1 MNIISN
7 IYNIYIFFK
16 KIFLQTFQKK
26 DYCLIMM
33 LVGQWIYWWIT
44 YKTVINDFLIIPKIK
59 SRGPVINR
67 LQPQAKFFGTNCF
80 SLVHMQVIQQHY
92 MLYHMVFIYCPRK
105 EETSK
110 KHLAVVVKSYLPRL
124 CPEVYCSESF
134 LKCNN
139 PFYLFLRILMD
150 CHILEMI
157 WNSINMYMII
167 QRIFNRI

>member
-1 MNIISN
+1 
-7 IYNIYIFFK
+7 
-16 KIFLQTFQKK
+16 
-26 DYCLIMM
+26 MM
-33 LVGQWIYWWIT
+33 SVGQWIYWWIT

-59 SRGPVINR
+59 SRVQLSTGCSLR
-67 LQPQAKFFGTNCF
+67 LNFLELIA
-80 SLVHMQVIQQHY
+80 SLQYICRQVIQQHY

-134 LKCNN
+134 LKCDN
-139 PFYLFLRILMD
+139 PAFYSFLGINKRKILME

-157 WNSINMYMII
+157 WNSIRLGTAWVNMI
-167 QRIFNRI
+167 

>member
-1 MNIISN
+1 
-7 IYNIYIFFK
+7 
-16 KIFLQTFQKK
+16 
-26 DYCLIMM
+26 
-33 LVGQWIYWWIT
+33 
-44 YKTVINDFLIIPKIK
+44 
-59 SRGPVINR
+59 
-67 LQPQAKFFGTNCF
+67 
-80 SLVHMQVIQQHY
+80 

-134 LKCNN
+134 LKCDN
-139 PFYLFLRILMD
+139 PAFYSFLGINKRKILMD

-167 QRIFNRI
+167 QRIFNRIWSTVCRFSFSYIVGVVDYIQSASLHCWYDHLWSQSNLDKSS

>member
-1 MNIISN
+1 
-7 IYNIYIFFK
+7 
-16 KIFLQTFQKK
+16 
-26 DYCLIMM
+26 MM
-33 LVGQWIYWWIT
+33 SVGQWIYWWIT

-124 CPEVYCSESF
+124 CPDEYSFESF
-134 LKCNN
+134 LKFDN
-139 PFYLFLRILMD
+139 PFYSFLEINKREILMD

-157 WNSINMYMII
+157 WNSIRLGTTWVNI
-167 QRIFNRI
+167 